1 MIYMNLFI
9 KIFMKTQEK
18 LMKAVIVFNRMWAPV
33 KR

>member
-9 KIFMKTQEK
+9 QLFMNAQEK
-18 LMKAVIVFNRMWAPV
+18 LMKAVVVSNQMWAPA